1 LLERFSMLV
10 NAARLF
16 SFVSLVLFHTTVTA
30 APTSVGEESVAALQM
45 ISLIPRSEYRA
56 GMVIGREDL
65 ASVVIAACRS
75 DAPNRVFTVTNADGV
90 VSDGWLSRFADL
102 SADLNLPPE

>member
-1 LLERFSMLV
+1 
-10 NAARLF
+10 
-16 SFVSLVLFHTTVTA
+16 
-30 APTSVGEESVAALQM
+30 M

-56 GMVIGREDL
+56 SMVIGREDL

-75 DAPNRVFTVTNADGV
+75 DAANRVFTATNADGV
-90 VSDGWLSRFADL
+90 LSDGWLSRFAEL